1 VAFAVESRFGKRRR
15 FACARR
21 RPAIEDALDV
31 AHVTKPVE
39 QSAAAAE
46 GLRDQALAL
55 QNLVHRFRLSEQHA

>member
-1 VAFAVESRFGKRRR
+1 
-15 FACARR
+15 
-21 RPAIEDALDV
+21 V